1 MQTKLK
7 LSEIIK
13 TDCYIDC
20 GTNEKLREVV
30 ILLEIKYKFRRWLK
44 LGGIEFDDIGVA
56 IFGNDLDYLTAELN
70 LEPKIPTHHISEID
84 LNK

>member
-20 GTNEKLREVV
+20 GTNEKLREVYPLIDMMQDRV
-30 ILLEIKYKFRRWLK
+30 QELLGIPEIDK
-44 LGGIEFDDIGVA
+44 L
-56 IFGNDLDYLTAELN
+56 IFLIYSKGFKGSGHRKMPSIDL
-70 LEPKIPTHHISEID
+70 PTHHISEID
-84 LNK
+84 LTA

>member
-1 MQTKLK
+1 MIK

-30 ILLEIKYKFRRWLK
+30 NLLQSKYRFKDSTYESLATNH
-44 LGGIEFDDIGVA
+44 LISIYSA
-56 IFGNDLDYLTAELN
+56 NLDYIITLVAGFSTY
-70 LEPKIPTHHISEID
+70 PTHHISQID
-84 LNK
+84 LNA

>member
-7 LSEIIK
+7 LSEIIR

-30 ILLEIKYKFRRWLK
+30 SLLQSKYRFKDLSYENIATNHF
-44 LGGIEFDDIGVA
+44 ISIYSA
-56 IFGNDLDYLTAELN
+56 NLDYIITRIAGFSIY
-70 LEPKIPTHHISEID
+70 PKHHISEID
-84 LNK
+84 LNN

>member
-20 GTNEKLREVV
+20 GSNEKLREVV
-30 ILLEIKYKFRRWLK
+30 KVINSLGRLAAPTQRILGIHNTNTFVK
-44 LGGIEFDDIGVA
+44 LS
-56 IFGNDLDYLTAELN
+56 DYYYWTLTNISEY
-70 LEPKIPTHHISEID
+70 ETIHHILEID
-84 LNK
+84 LNN

>member
-1 MQTKLK
+1 MIK
-7 LSEIIK
+7 LSEIIR

-30 ILLEIKYKFRRWLK
+30 SLLESKYKFRRWLK

-56 IFGNDLDYLTAELN
+56 IFGNNLDYLTSELN
-70 LEPKIPTHHISEID
+70 LEPKTPIHHISEID
-84 LNK
+84 LNN

>member
-30 ILLEIKYKFRRWLK
+30 SLLQSKYRFKDSLYENIATNHF
-44 LGGIEFDDIGVA
+44 ISIYSD
-56 IFGNDLDYLTAELN
+56 NLDYIITRVAGFSTY
-70 LEPKIPTHHISEID
+70 PIHHISEID
-84 LNK
+84 LNN